1 MIFASLRPR
10 ISDLLDDR
18 LRWASEEF
26 WRVSTPDGIK
36 AKQVVQWVVQSS
48 TRSDY
53 PFIPNSEIQ
62 FWNSVFFDDKSSFW
76 TKIFGQ
82 QNGLICFFDNC
93 VFTNEGSQNLP
104 ASQMNSVQCRSLL
117 SNSSSRLPSQW
128 PSSDIFIFSFSML
141 IFMLEFSWDFDCWND
156 DRSLVIFKDL
166 SLSAEKRPAMPDSFQ
181 GDILVL
187 TSSLIRALSRNLPT
201 FPFPP
206 AAAESAFSY
215 HHREPFEELS
225 F

>member
-18 LRWASEEF
+18 LRWASEEL

-76 TKIFGQ
+76 TKISGQ
-82 QNGLICFFDNC
+82 QNGSICFFDNC

-128 PSSDIFIFSFSML
+128 PSSDIFFIFNVDFHAW
-141 IFMLEFSWDFDCWND
+141 IFMSFRLLKW
-156 DRSLVIFKDL
+156 SLVIFKDL